1 MRISNYAKALFSIA
15 KEEKKIDTLTYHFD
29 DFKDTVEKN
38 PSWVTLMDSPMISF
52 TEKTKMIDA
61 LEYDI
66 SFLAF
71 LKMLAQKNNIHLYQ
85 EIYTEWTLLSRVYQK
100 IAHLHVYSAKPIS
113 TEVEARLVKAIQ
125 PRFPNQTV
133 SLHIT
138 IDPTLLGGLKVVYQ
152 GQSLD
157 HSVAREI
164 EELYTTI

>member
-1 MRISNYAKALFSIA
+1 MSISNYAKALFSIA
-15 KEEKKIDTLTYHFD
+15 KEEKKIDILTYHFED
-29 DFKDTVEKN
+29 LKNTLDKN
-38 PSWVTLMDSPMISF
+38 PTWFTLMDSPMVSF
-52 TEKTKMIDA
+52 SDKKKMIDA
-61 LEYDI
+61 LEYDS

-71 LKMLAQKNNIHLYQ
+71 LKMLAEKHNIHLYQ
-85 EIYTEWTLLSRVYQK
+85 EIYSEWTLLSRVYQK
-100 IAHLHVYSAKPIS
+100 IAHLHIYSAKS
-113 TEVEARLVKAIQ
+113 VSKEVEEKLIKAIS

-138 IDPTLLGGLKVVYQ
+138 IDPTLLGGLKIVYQ

>member
-1 MRISNYAKALFSIA
+1 MSISNYAKALFSIA
-15 KEEKKIDTLTYHFD
+15 KDENKIDTLTYHFD

-38 PSWVTLMDSPMISF
+38 PSWVTLMDSPMVSF
-52 TEKTKMIDA
+52 NDKLKMIES
-61 LEYDI
+61 LEYDN

-71 LKMLAQKNNIHLYQ
+71 LKMLAEKHNIHLYQ
-85 EIYTEWTLLSRVYQK
+85 EIYSEWTLLSRVYQK
-100 IAHLHVYSAKPIS
+100 IAHLHIYSAKTVS
-113 TEVEARLVKAIQ
+113 KEVEEKIKKAIS

-138 IDPTLLGGLKVVYQ
+138 IDPTLLGGLKIVYQ

>member
-1 MRISNYAKALFSIA
+1 MSISNYAKALFSIA
-15 KEEKKIDTLTYHFD
+15 KEENKIDVLTYHFD
-29 DFKDTVEKN
+29 DLKDTVDKN
-38 PSWVTLMDSPMISF
+38 PTWVTLMDSPMVSF
-52 TEKTKMIDA
+52 EEKSKMIDS
-61 LEYDI
+61 LEYDVSLI
-66 SFLAF
+66 AF

-85 EIYTEWTLLSRVYQK
+85 EIYNEWTLLSRVYQK
-100 IAHLHVYSAKPIS
+100 IAHLHIYSAKPVS
-113 TEVEARLVKAIQ
+113 KEVEERLIKAIT

-138 IDPTLLGGLKVVYQ
+138 IDPTLLGGLKIVYQ